1 MRIVRAYRLRSL
13 LCLLLPIVSS
23 AANTD
28 SAATYIQVLGIAQD
42 AGYPQ
47 TSCYR
52 PYCMRAWENPAHRR
66 LASSI
71 AVVDNATKSKYIF
84 DATPDFR
91 EQLYNLHLTAP
102 DTEYRL
108 DGIFL
113 THGHMGHYTG
123 IMHLGHEAA
132 GAKNVPVYAMPRMR
146 EYLATNGPWSQLV
159 NYGNIRLVPL
169 EDGKT
174 SEVSSN
180 LRVTPLR
187 VPHREEYT
195 EAVGFRIEGP
205 ERTAL
210 FIPDIDKWERWDT
223 DILDLV
229 RSVDYALLDGSFF
242 RDGEIPGRAMED
254 IPHPFVEESMR
265 LFAGLTADEKSRVI
279 FIHLNNTNP
288 LLIEDSEEYR
298 VVINNGFRIA
308 HEGMKLPL

>member
-1 MRIVRAYRLRSL
+1 
-13 LCLLLPIVSS
+13 
-23 AANTD
+23 
-28 SAATYIQVLGIAQD
+28 
-42 AGYPQ
+42 
-47 TSCYR
+47 
-52 PYCMRAWENPAHRR
+52 MRAWENPKHRR

-102 DTEYRL
+102 DSEFRL

-132 GAKNVPVYAMPRMR
+132 GAKDVPVYAMPRMR
-146 EYLATNGPWSQLV
+146 EYLSTNGPWSQLV

-169 EDGKT
+169 EDGRT
-174 SEVSSN
+174 SNVSPN

-265 LFAGLTADEKSRVI
+265 LFAGLTDDEKSRVI

-288 LLIEDSEEYR
+288 LLIEDSEEQNL
-298 VVINNGFRIA
+298 VIKNGFRIA

>member
-1 MRIVRAYRLRSL
+1 MKIFKFAHL
-13 LCLLLPIVSS
+13 LCLLLPIVSN
-23 AANTD
+23 AENTD
-28 SAATYIQVLGIAQD
+28 SATTYIQILGIAQD

-52 PYCMRAWENPAHRR
+52 PHCMRAWENPEHRR

-71 AVVDNATKSKYIF
+71 AVVDNETKSKYIF

-102 DTEYRL
+102 DTEFRL

-132 GAKNVPVYAMPRMR
+132 GAKDVPVYAMPRMR
-146 EYLATNGPWSQLV
+146 EYLSTNGPWSQLV
-159 NYGNIRLVPL
+159 NYGNIRLVPI
-169 EDGKT
+169 EDGKM

-180 LRVTPLR
+180 LKVTPLR

-223 DILDLV
+223 DIRDLI
-229 RSVDYALLDGSFF
+229 RSVDYALLDGTFF
-242 RDGEIPGRAMED
+242 GDGEIPERAMQD

-265 LFAGLTADEKSRVI
+265 LFAGLSADEKSRVI

-288 LLIEDSEEYR
+288 LLIEDSEEQNI
-298 VVINNGFRIA
+298 VIKNGFRIA

>member
-1 MRIVRAYRLRSL
+1 MKIFKFAHL
-13 LCLLLPIVSS
+13 LCLLLPIVSN
-23 AANTD
+23 AENTD
-28 SAATYIQVLGIAQD
+28 SATTYIQILGIAQD

-52 PYCMRAWENPAHRR
+52 PHCMRAWENPEHRR

-71 AVVDNATKSKYIF
+71 AVVDNETKSKYIF

-91 EQLYNLHLTAP
+91 EQLYSLHLTAP
-102 DTEYRL
+102 DTEFRL

-132 GAKNVPVYAMPRMR
+132 GAKDVPVYAMPRMR
-146 EYLATNGPWSQLV
+146 EYLSTNGPWSQLV
-159 NYGNIRLVPL
+159 NYGNIRLVPI

-180 LRVTPLR
+180 LKVTPLR

-223 DILDLV
+223 DIRDLI
-229 RSVDYALLDGSFF
+229 RSVDYALLDGTFF
-242 RDGEIPGRAMED
+242 GDGEIPERAMQD

-265 LFAGLTADEKSRVI
+265 LFAGLTDDEKSRVI

-298 VVINNGFRIA
+298 LVINKGFRIA